1 MNLCSDHSC
10 AFHEPTFGGC
20 LFVPIHLAS
29 HLVLL
34 PQESHKM
41 EAEKQEVEAGPQTVE
56 TQASSVPITVDD
68 ELPTPELKTDAGNT
82 SDMQEESKQAVESQ
96 SIPTTDLT
104 ATDSVA
110 AIPGTIEASDE
121 NSASTTEKVSQVK
134 SDSPEENQAAE
145 AGEVEIKDQ
154 LESNDDV
161 SEKQEQPTTTDSEKV
176 VNGNDEAPGSAV
188 ENTAI
193 RMNQEAAVV
202 ATEIALPHTEIINGQ
217 ESVPHTSSSDNQ
229 DDDAHSV
236 ASSAHS
242 EAYESAGELPD
253 DDDGEGRPK
262 SDSRQD
268 RDSFEDVD
276 YTENTVRVDAE
287 NISTIGPNTLNPR
300 DQEKADEMMREGIE
314 AFFSNKFMK
323 AKSIFKAKSD
333 ADPLFALGLGSMAF
347 IKAIMTY
354 DADDIVVAVD
364 VLNTTCAIAQAQID
378 AASAKRPFK
387 ETVSHYISSIITQNR
402 TGLPDTPKVNPD
414 EPKTFLPNG
423 VLRAHVVKA
432 EGSLLISMLHLCQE
446 NVSGYLKCGFS
457 IRRAYKSYSL
467 VWQEY
472 KKMGQAFHDHIDN
485 DTISAIQFGIGSVHL
500 LLSSLPP
507 KVLKAAAAMGWK
519 PDKNLG
525 FALLKLCQ
533 DGQGIRSPL
542 ASMMLLAYYTILT
555 SIAPQIFSLDY
566 SNPALECLVEAQKQH
581 PDSCFYLFFTG
592 RVSRL
597 VKNIELST
605 QSLEGAASAAQG
617 EWAESPMKL
626 LTTYDIA
633 MNEAMD
639 LDWQSACTR
648 FEYLRDQKYW
658 SSAYFQYFVGACH
671 EIMGNRTESILAFAS
686 VPTFIKG
693 KGSPIDKFVRRRV
706 AFFEESGYADLD
718 FSLPALELLLIWNAF
733 PFMREKV
740 LEQCLEKVDAA
751 LELVYERERVEYEI
765 RLTELAPDI
774 GPPEYYDQRAQAL
787 LIKAAVLNALGK
799 HSEAVLHLNWII
811 DHGTR
816 IKELWVLPF
825 CYWEAGITSWTM
837 DQRLKARMLWETGLK
852 FSKYEFDYRM
862 AVRFNVVLNKCD
874 DLGIYPVEADNASTN
889 TGKKMP
895 TKPTVQ

>member
-1 MNLCSDHSC
+1 
-10 AFHEPTFGGC
+10 
-20 LFVPIHLAS
+20 
-29 HLVLL
+29 
-34 PQESHKM
+34 M
-41 EAEKQEVEAGPQTVE
+41 EDGKQEVEAGSQNVE
-56 TQASSVPITVDD
+56 TQASTAPITAGDEELTPQLETNVDSTTD
-68 ELPTPELKTDAGNT
+68 THGELKPVLESPSIATTDKATIGSVTAIPGIEEYSGENSANT
-82 SDMQEESKQAVESQ
+82 TEKASPEESKSAE
-96 SIPTTDLT
+96 D
-104 ATDSVA
+104 ATSKA
-110 AIPGTIEASDE
+110 NEP
-121 NSASTTEKVSQVK
+121 
-134 SDSPEENQAAE
+134 
-145 AGEVEIKDQ
+145 
-154 LESNDDV
+154 ESNEPEINDYVAEKELTTPSSAAPEKELSGGDASGSV
-161 SEKQEQPTTTDSEKV
+161 VENGNTTPFKQETSV
-176 VNGNDEAPGSAV
+176 VSGGITHP
-188 ENTAI
+188 
-193 RMNQEAAVV
+193 Q
-202 ATEIALPHTEIINGQ
+202 TEITSGQ
-217 ESVPHTSSSDNQ
+217 ESVSQTSS
-229 DDDAHSV
+229 DDQEDDSASV

-242 EAYESAGELPD
+242 EAYESAGEAPD
-253 DDDGEGRPK
+253 DDAEGRRT
-262 SDSRQD
+262 RQD
-268 RDSFEDVD
+268 SLQESDGSDD
-276 YTENTVRVDAE
+276 LGYTSNTVRVDPE
-287 NISTIGPNTLNPR
+287 SVSTIGPNTLNPR
-300 DQEKADEMMREGIE
+300 DQEKADEMMKEGIE

-323 AKSIFKAKSD
+323 AKSVFKAKSD
-333 ADPLFALGLGSMAF
+333 SDPLFALGLGSMAF
-347 IKAIMTY
+347 IKSIMTY
-354 DADDIVVAVD
+354 DPNDIVVAVD

-387 ETVSHYISSIITQNR
+387 EAVSHYISSIITQNR

-423 VLRAHVVKA
+423 VLRAHVIKA
-432 EGSLLISMLHLCQE
+432 EGSLLIGMLHLCQE
-446 NVSGYLKCGFS
+446 NVTGYLKCGLS

-485 DTISAIQFGIGSVHL
+485 DTVSAIQFGIGSVHL

-533 DGQGIRSPL
+533 EGKGIRSPL

-555 SIAPQIFSLDY
+555 SIAPQLFSIDY

-581 PDSCFYLFFTG
+581 PDSCFYLLFTG

-597 VKNIELST
+597 VKNIDLST
-605 QSLEGAASAAQG
+605 QSLECAASAAQG

-626 LTTYDIA
+626 LTTYDIGMNDA
-633 MNEAMD
+633 MTF
-639 LDWQSACTR
+639 DWESACTR

-658 SSAYFQYFVGACH
+658 SPAYFQYFVGACH

-686 VPTFIKG
+686 INTLIKG
-693 KGSPIDKFVRRRV
+693 RGSPIDKFVRRRV
-706 AFFEESGYADLD
+706 EFFEESGYADLD

-733 PFMREKV
+733 PFMKKKA
-740 LEQCLEKVDAA
+740 LELCVEKVDAA
-751 LELVYERERVEYEI
+751 LELVYERERIEYEI

-787 LIKAAVLNALGK
+787 LIKAAVLNALGQ
-799 HSEAVLHLNWII
+799 HNEAVLHLNWII

-825 CYWEAGITSWTM
+825 CYWEAGITSWSM

-874 DLGIYPVEADNASTN
+874 DLGIYSVEADNASIN
-889 TGKKMP
+889 NGKMLP
-895 TKPTVQ
+895 TKPTV